1 MLCRC
6 SGVMENRIS
15 PSDKDERV
23 RGYCAYDWGKSAFE
37 TSVTTAI
44 FPAWFAYLFMEANG
58 ISMKLLGSEWTAD
71 AMFSAAV
78 MIGALFV
85 AICAPSLG
93 VIADRR
99 MIKMWW
105 LRVLTI
111 LGSVSCILLAL
122 VSVSRCIHWL
132 DMGHDYVHGSQRR
145 VERRWSVLQRI
156 APSHGR

>member
-1 MLCRC
+1 
-6 SGVMENRIS
+6 MEETAALKGNE
-15 PSDKDERV
+15 ERV

-44 FPAWFAYLFMEANG
+44 FPAWFAYLFAEANG
-58 ISMKLLGSEWTAD
+58 ISMKVLGSEWTAD

-105 LRVLTI
+105 LRRLRRKIVQLSRFEFQ
-111 LGSVSCILLAL
+111 LCRCLA
-122 VSVSRCIHWL
+122 
-132 DMGHDYVHGSQRR
+132 
-145 VERRWSVLQRI
+145 
-156 APSHGR
+156 